1 VTPEIA
7 DQEGTIS
14 ERDSLERSLHDMFGL
29 AHLRPGQ
36 QEVIEN
42 VLKGRDTLAVMP
54 TGSGKSLCYQLP
66 ALKLP
71 GTAIVVSP
79 LIALM
84 KDQAEKLE
92 EVGAEAAQVNSTLN
106 AREESQALQDICQS
120 RDDVVFVTPE
130 RLTDPDFIGR
140 LQRIDINLFVVDEA
154 HCISQWGHDFRP
166 AYLNLG
172 NVVKALGDPPVLAL
186 TATATQE
193 VIDDIAQQLGRD
205 SMQVVN
211 TGVYRPNLH
220 YSVIHAT
227 SAEEKLEKLQN
238 LIQKSE
244 GSGIVYTATVKA
256 AEELARVLGEID
268 TGVSL
273 YHGRLAKKIRTENQE
288 RFMSGISRIMVA
300 TNAFGMGID
309 KPDIRFVV
317 HFQVPGTLG
326 AYYQESGRAGRDGK
340 EAACTLLYDLRDK
353 RIQQFFL
360 ARHYPDAKDL
370 QAVYGAVQGLQAGE
384 PLSRLDWLS
393 EKSGIPRRPLQV
405 ILEQLRE
412 AGFIA
417 RGRKG
422 YKLSSRR
429 AAFEDLAQ
437 LSRTFRQKDE
447 HDRQALERMIFYSQS
462 GFCRWKMLLEYFK
475 EEVEWE
481 HCGHCDNCVQPP
493 EKSLP
498 PTHARSSPG
507 DDIMEAARGKTIRKR
522 ERSSFLAGEPV
533 DVPKVG
539 KGKVVSSAGD
549 MVTVLFPDSQKRI
562 FLKSH
567 VKLAR
572 NSSGQ
577 GKGKKA

>member
-1 VTPEIA
+1 VSEIA
-7 DQEGTIS
+7 NQKIAMSG
-14 ERDSLERSLHDMFGL
+14 RHGLEKSLHDIFGL

-42 VLKGRDTLAVMP
+42 ILHGRDTLAVMP

-84 KDQAEKLE
+84 KDQAQKLE
-92 EVGAEAAQVNSTLN
+92 EVGVEAAQFNSTLN
-106 AREESQALQDICQS
+106 AREESRALRDICQS

-130 RLTDPDFIGR
+130 RLTDTDFIER
-140 LQRIDINLFVVDEA
+140 LQRIAINLFVVDEA

-193 VIDDIAQQLGRD
+193 VMDDIARQLGRH

-211 TGVYRPNLH
+211 TGIYRGNLH
-220 YSVIHAT
+220 YSVNHAT
-227 SAEEKLEKLQN
+227 SHEEKLEKLKN
-238 LIQKSE
+238 LAQKSE

-256 AEELARVLGEID
+256 AEELARALGEMD
-268 TGVSL
+268 GGVSL
-273 YHGRLAKKIRTENQE
+273 YHGRLAKNTRTENQE
-288 RFMSGISRIMVA
+288 RFMNGASRIMVA

-309 KPDIRFVV
+309 KADIRFVV
-317 HFQVPGTLG
+317 HFQVPGNLG

-340 EAACTLLYDLRDK
+340 EAACTLLYDVRDK
-353 RIQQFFL
+353 RIQRFFL

-370 QAVYGAVQGLQAGE
+370 KAVYSAVQDLQTGQSMAQ
-384 PLSRLDWLS
+384 LHQLS
-393 EKSGIPRRPLQV
+393 EKSGVPRRPLQV

-412 AGFIA
+412 AGLITHD
-417 RGRKG
+417 RQG
-422 YKLSSRR
+422 YKLGTRQ
-429 AAFEDLAQ
+429 ATFEDLVQ
-437 LSRTFRQKDE
+437 LSSTFRQKDE
-447 HDRQALERMIFYSQS
+447 HDRQALERMIFYAQG
-462 GFCRWKMLLEYFK
+462 GFCRWKMLLEYFN

-481 HCGHCDNCVQPP
+481 QCGHCDNCVQPP
-493 EKSLP
+493 GKSLP
-498 PTHARSSPG
+498 PTHASASPG
-507 DDIMEAARGKTIRKR
+507 DDIIGRVREKVPRKR
-522 ERSSFLAGEPV
+522 ERSLFLAGEPV
-533 DVPKVG
+533 DVPKLG

-549 MVTVLFPDSQKRI
+549 MVTVLFPDSQKRV
-562 FLKSH
+562 FLKSF
-567 VKLAR
+567 VKPAR
-572 NSSGQ
+572 GSLRQ
-577 GKGKKA
+577 GKKA

>member
-1 VTPEIA
+1 MSEIA
-7 DQEGTIS
+7 DQEIGLYG
-14 ERDSLERSLHDMFGL
+14 RDSLEKSLHDTFGL

-42 VLKGRDTLAVMP
+42 VLHGRDTLAVMP

-92 EVGAEAAQVNSTLN
+92 EVGVEAAQVNSTLN
-106 AREESQALQDICQS
+106 AREESRALQDICQS

-130 RLTDPDFIGR
+130 RLADTDFIAT
-140 LQRIDINLFVVDEA
+140 LQRIAINLFVVDEA

-186 TATATQE
+186 TATATRE
-193 VIDDIAQQLGRD
+193 VMDDIARQLGRD
-205 SMQVVN
+205 SMHVVN
-211 TGVYRPNLH
+211 TGVYRNNLH
-220 YSVIHAT
+220 YSVNHAT
-227 SAEEKLEKLQN
+227 SHEEKLEKLKN
-238 LIQKSE
+238 LAQKSE

-256 AEELARVLGEID
+256 AEELARALGETD
-268 TGVSL
+268 GGVSL
-273 YHGRLAKKIRTENQE
+273 YHGRLAKNTRTENQE
-288 RFMSGISRIMVA
+288 HFMNGARRIMVA

-317 HFQVPGTLG
+317 HFQLPGTLG

-340 EAACTLLYDLRDK
+340 EAACTLLYDVRDR

-360 ARHYPDAKDL
+360 ARHYADAKDL
-370 QAVYGAVQGLQAGE
+370 KAVYSAVQDLQTGPPTAQ
-384 PLSRLDWLS
+384 LDQLS
-393 EKSGIPRRPLQV
+393 EKSGIPRRSLQV

-412 AGFIA
+412 AGLITHV
-417 RGRKG
+417 RQG
-422 YKLSSRR
+422 YKRGNREATL
-429 AAFEDLAQ
+429 EDLAQ
-437 LSRTFRQKDE
+437 LSSAFRQKDE
-447 HDRQALERMIFYSQS
+447 HDRQALERMIFYAQG
-462 GFCRWKMLLEYFK
+462 GFCRWKMLLEYFN

-507 DDIMEAARGKTIRKR
+507 DDIIGRASGKTVRKR
-522 ERSSFLAGEPV
+522 EKSSFSAGEPV

-549 MVTVLFPDSQKRI
+549 MVTVLFPDSQKRV
-562 FLKSH
+562 FLKSF
-567 VKLAR
+567 VKPVR
-572 NSSGQ
+572 GSSRQ
-577 GKGKKA
+577 EKKA

>member
-1 VTPEIA
+1 MPEIA
-7 DQEGTIS
+7 DQEIGES
-14 ERDSLERSLHDMFGL
+14 GRASLEKSLHDTFGL

-42 VLKGRDTLAVMP
+42 VLHGRDTLAVMP

-106 AREESQALQDICQS
+106 AREESRALQDIRQS

-130 RLTDPDFIGR
+130 RLTDPDFIAS
-140 LQRIDINLFVVDEA
+140 LKRIAINLFVVDEA

-172 NVVKALGDPPVLAL
+172 NVIKALGDPPVLAL
-186 TATATQE
+186 TATATQD
-193 VIDDIAQQLGRD
+193 VIEDIARQLGRH
-205 SMQVVN
+205 SMRVVN
-211 TGVYRPNLH
+211 TGVYRRNLH
-220 YSVIHAT
+220 YAVVHAT
-227 SAEEKLEKLQN
+227 SQEEKLEKLKN
-238 LIQKSE
+238 LIQKNE

-256 AEELARVLGEID
+256 AEELAHALGE
-268 TGVSL
+268 TGGGVAL
-273 YHGRLAKKIRTENQE
+273 YHGRLAKNTRTENQE
-288 RFMSGISRIMVA
+288 RFMNGASRIMVA

-317 HFQVPGTLG
+317 HFQLPGTLG

-370 QAVYGAVQGLQAGE
+370 KAVYGAVQDLQTGQSMAQ
-384 PLSRLDWLS
+384 LHQLS

-412 AGFIA
+412 AGLITHD
-417 RGRKG
+417 RQG
-422 YKLSSRR
+422 YKLGNRQ
-429 AAFEDLAQ
+429 AAFEDLVQ
-437 LSRTFRQKDE
+437 LSSTFRQKDE
-447 HDRQALERMIFYSQS
+447 HDRQALERMIFYAQG
-462 GFCRWKMLLEYFK
+462 GFCRWKMLLEYFN
-475 EEVEWE
+475 EEVERE
-481 HCGHCDNCVQPP
+481 HCGHCDNCMQPP

-507 DDIMEAARGKTIRKR
+507 DDIIERASGKTVRKR
-522 ERSSFLAGEPV
+522 EKSSFSAGESV
-533 DVPKVG
+533 DVPQVG
-539 KGKVVSSAGD
+539 KGKVVSSAGG
-549 MVTVLFPDSQKRI
+549 MVTVLFPDRQKRV
-562 FLKSH
+562 FLESF
-567 VKLAR
+567 VKPVR
-572 NSSGQ
+572 GSPRQ
-577 GKGKKA
+577 GKKA